1 MMAKAIPGLCPACH
15 GQMEVSQLKCPACG
29 TTVEGQFLL
38 DPFARLTEEQ
48 QRFCLLF
55 LRCRGSL
62 KEVGAALGISYPTA
76 RNRLDDLIAAMGLA
90 EAPRADFRMQVL
102 EALSRGEITAQEA
115 LDQLKGDDEP

>member
-1 MMAKAIPGLCPACH
+1 MAKVIPGLCPACH
-15 GQMEVSQLKCPACG
+15 GRMVVSQLRCPACG
-29 TTVEGQFLL
+29 TAVEGDFPL
-38 DPFARLTEEQ
+38 DPFARLTGEQ

-90 EAPRADFRMQVL
+90 EAPTADFRMRVL
-102 EALSRGEITAQEA
+102 EALGRGEITAQEA
-115 LDQLKGDDEP
+115 LEQLKGEDEP